1 MSLFNSLGNNGG
13 SPFGNMMNLMSQ
25 FNQFR
30 NTFRGN
36 PDQQIQNLVNSGK
49 VNKDQYNNAYQLA
62 QQMYQMLKGKGF

>member
-1 MSLFNSLGNNGG
+1 MSLFNSLGNNG

-49 VNKDQYNNAYQLA
+49 VNKEQYNNAYQLA